1 MRKPMAVGR
10 IYRTPEGAI
19 EALHSNGFKPLS
31 RSTWKL
37 VFEHRIF
44 TAQVSLVGPKFRT
57 QVIVHVG

>member
-31 RSTWKL
+31 HSIWKL
-37 VFEHRIF
+37 VFEHKLFIAR
-44 TAQVSLVGPKFRT
+44 VSLVGPKFRT
-57 QVIVHVG
+57 QVIVNVG